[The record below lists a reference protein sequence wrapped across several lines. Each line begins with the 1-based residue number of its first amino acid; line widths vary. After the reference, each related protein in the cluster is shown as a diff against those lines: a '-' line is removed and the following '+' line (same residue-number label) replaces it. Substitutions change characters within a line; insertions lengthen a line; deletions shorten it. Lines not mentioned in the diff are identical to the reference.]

1 LRRVALLLLL
11 LLLPPPAFAASGDIA
26 SGLTEAL
33 VVGAKR
39 VVAEL
44 GRPGGFLDNPK
55 FRIPL
60 PGPLE
65 QARSTLKMVGLSGLV
80 DDLDVRLNR
89 AAEQATPVAGDL
101 LIQAI
106 HHLTINDAVG
116 ILNGPKDSATRYLE
130 HQTSQPLAEKMRPI
144 IDRALADAGAVKA
157 FDSLAGRYDQI
168 PFVGNL
174 KADLNG
180 HVISYAER
188 ALFEQLGAEEARIRT
203 DPAARTTDLLKRI
216 FGH

>member
-1 LRRVALLLLL
+1 
-11 LLLPPPAFAASGDIA
+11 
-26 SGLTEAL
+26 
-33 VVGAKR
+33 
-39 VVAEL
+39 VAEL

-89 AAEQATPVAGDL
+89 AAEEATPVAGEL

-157 FDSLAGRYDQI
+157 FDSLAGRYDQL

-174 KADLNG
+174 KADLSG
-180 HVISYAER
+180 HVITYAER
-188 ALFEQLGAEEARIRT
+188 ALFDQLGAEEARIRT